1 MEDYFSYA
9 PEEVILSNLEEV
21 TARALQCDEQD
32 LAHLRELAEQI
43 AAEFTDGASFF
54 AALSEHRLP
63 RPRLSAEIFAT
74 VPELRAPLLHTL
86 SARRRTMLCM
96 ELAKLIPAFRS
107 LWQEFFFPVEEPN
120 RASFNRISYQKN
132 SYTDAAYQR
141 FASLLP
147 EPRASYAHSF
157 PTVCEDVYNGLS
169 EYCILPLENSA
180 EGRLN
185 SFSRLIAE
193 YDMKIAAVCGVQV
206 GEGRVTNFA
215 LLRKTAVILRSGSAF
230 PRLFEFSGMLIDPD
244 APEDILSAARMFG
257 LKLMRADISSPE
269 GSNNDLL
276 FHPVFSADSGDLP
289 AFLLYLSMALP
300 GANLIGLYPV
310 LP

>member
-1 MEDYFSYA
+1 MEDFSPYA

-21 TARALQCDEQD
+21 TSRALRCEEQE
-32 LAHLRELAEQI
+32 LAHIRELAEQI
-43 AAEFTDGASFF
+43 ASEFTDVTSFF
-54 AALSEHRLP
+54 TSLSEHRLP
-63 RPRLSAEIFAT
+63 EPKLP
-74 VPELRAPLLHTL
+74 PELFSASPELCAPIVRTI
-86 SARRRTMLCM
+86 STRRRILLCM

-107 LWQEFFFPVEEPN
+107 LWQEFFFPAEEPN

-141 FASLLP
+141 FAALLP

-157 PTVCEDVYNGLS
+157 PSVCEDVYNGLS

-193 YDMKIAAVCGVQV
+193 YDMKLAAVCGVQV
-206 GEGRVTNFA
+206 GEGRVTSFA
-215 LLRKTAVILRSGSAF
+215 LLRKTAVLLHTHGEL
-230 PRLFEFSGMLIDPD
+230 PRCFEFSCQLSDYPGS
-244 APEDILSAARMFG
+244 EDILTAARYCG
-257 LKLMRADISSPE
+257 LRLLRADISAD
-269 GSNNDLL
+269 GSSSTL
-276 FHPVFSADSGDLP
+276 FHPVFSTQIGDLP
-289 AFLLYLSMALP
+289 TFLLYLAMEIPS
-300 GANLIGLYPV
+300 ANLIGLYPV